1 MSPDVALS
9 LLQHKFFPIQ
19 SVTSTNQTWSLT
31 LNLLGSS
38 RVSEDG
44 KMMPAAASASQA
56 GGAETIPSEL
66 CGSRRDQLPF
76 SSDTA
81 GYENNASSVRSS
93 IGGVD
98 RTDPHRAETGNPP
111 W

>member
-1 MSPDVALS
+1 ML
-9 LLQHKFFPIQ
+9 
-19 SVTSTNQTWSLT
+19 
-31 LNLLGSS
+31 
-38 RVSEDG
+38 
-44 KMMPAAASASQA
+44 AAASASQT

-66 CGSRRDQLPF
+66 CGSRRDQLSF

-81 GYENNASSVRSS
+81 GYKNNASSVRSNGSS

-98 RTDPHRAETGNPP
+98 RTDPNRAETGNPP